1 MRLGNFEIMCILVIC
16 IAVFGYLGFTISDYI
31 EAKKKAKQTDC

>member
-1 MRLGNFEIMCILVIC
+1 MKLGAFEIMCIYVSC

-31 EAKKKAKQTDC
+31 EAKKKKKQADC